1 MSVTIV
7 HREKGKME
15 EKTRTNHIFDIN
27 IMTSFFNKLMRSF
40 YITRFTTFVELR
52 TYVDGERNFKK
63 TIERE
68 YIYIYIRRKKETPF
82 TNSNKKR
89 TLVVI
94 TKYTHSRIL
103 LKRTVVAKTSKGKEN
118 N

>member
-68 YIYIYIRRKKETPF
+68 YIYIYIYSTEERDALHEFEQKTYPCRHYKVHALTYTLEKDSCRE
-82 TNSNKKR
+82 NK
-89 TLVVI
+89 
-94 TKYTHSRIL
+94 
-103 LKRTVVAKTSKGKEN
+103 
-118 N
+118 